1 MRLSSSPSF
10 WLGREQCDDANADS
24 AANDHL
30 LTLLFAGG
38 ECMSFFEGDAASGGG
53 ARRDIGIFAA
63 IGSADTG
70 IPKQYLFFECRLDTY
85 R

>member
-30 LTLLFAGG
+30 LTLLFAVDERMGF
-38 ECMSFFEGDAASGGG
+38 SEGCGFRCGG
-53 ARRDIGIFAA
+53 ARRIAGLLAA

-70 IPKQYLFFECRLDTY
+70 IPKQYLFLDAA
-85 R
+85 

>member
-30 LTLLFAGG
+30 LTLLFAVDERMG
-38 ECMSFFEGDAASGGG
+38 FPKDAASGGG
-53 ARRDIGIFAA
+53 ARRIAGILAA

-70 IPKQYLFFECRLDTY
+70 IPKQYLSFECRLNT
-85 R
+85 